1 MTRSTFSAELL
12 SGGDAVDQGM
22 LMSQLMHEL
31 AHGPMTATEAREQR
45 LNGGYKIPQ
54 VLYLDAMS
62 VFAAVTAV
70 FIKTPAEKSLLCH
83 VQFLRELLDHGVLAA
98 IVWLDTRDM
107 WSDGLT
113 KGAVQR
119 DALLRR
125 MDGFCTMMHEPKIWR
140 PKVLSI
146 EL

>member
-1 MTRSTFSAELL
+1 MLL
-12 SGGDAVDQGM
+12 S
-22 LMSQLMHEL
+22 QLLHES
-31 AHGPMTATEAREQR
+31 ASGPVTATEARELR

-54 VLYLDAMS
+54 VLYVDAMP

-70 FIKTPAEKSLLCH
+70 FIKTPAEQSLLCH

-107 WSDGLT
+107 LADGRT

-119 DALLRR
+119 DDLMRLL
-125 MDGFCTMMHEPKIWR
+125 DGVSNMLHEPRVWR
-140 PKVLSI
+140 PKVLSVQSDH
-146 EL
+146 

>member
-1 MTRSTFSAELL
+1 
-12 SGGDAVDQGM
+12 
-22 LMSQLMHEL
+22 
-31 AHGPMTATEAREQR
+31 
-45 LNGGYKIPQ
+45 
-54 VLYLDAMS
+54 MS

-83 VQFLRELLDHGVLAA
+83 IQFLRELLDHGVLVA

-107 WSDGLT
+107 RADGLT

-119 DALLRR
+119 EALLRLL
-125 MDGFCTMMHEPKIWR
+125 DGLCIMMHEPKIWI

>member
-1 MTRSTFSAELL
+1 M
-12 SGGDAVDQGM
+12 
-22 LMSQLMHEL
+22 
-31 AHGPMTATEAREQR
+31 P
-45 LNGGYKIPQ
+45 
-54 VLYLDAMS
+54 

-107 WSDGLT
+107 LSDGLT

-119 DALLRR
+119 DALLRLL
-125 MDGFCTMMHEPKIWR
+125 DGLSRFMHGPKIWR
-140 PKVLSI
+140 PKVLSSQSNH
-146 EL
+146 

>member
-1 MTRSTFSAELL
+1 VTRSTFSAELL
-12 SGGDAVDQGM
+12 SGGDSVDQGL
-22 LMSQLMHEL
+22 LMSQLMHEMV
-31 AHGPMTATEAREQR
+31 HGPLTATEARELR
-45 LNGGYKIPQ
+45 LTGGFKIPM
-54 VLYLDAMS
+54 VLYIDAMS

-119 DALLRR
+119 DALLRL
-125 MDGFCTMMHEPKIWR
+125 MEGICAMKHEPKIWR
-140 PKVLSI
+140 PKVLSVRA
-146 EL
+146 

>member
-1 MTRSTFSAELL
+1 
-12 SGGDAVDQGM
+12 
-22 LMSQLMHEL
+22 
-31 AHGPMTATEAREQR
+31 
-45 LNGGYKIPQ
+45 
-54 VLYLDAMS
+54 MS

-83 VQFLRELLDHGVLAA
+83 IQFLRELLDHGVLAA

-107 WSDGLT
+107 WADGLT

-119 DALLRR
+119 EALVRIL
-125 MDGFCTMMHEPKIWR
+125 DGLCTMMHEPKIWR

-146 EL
+146 DL